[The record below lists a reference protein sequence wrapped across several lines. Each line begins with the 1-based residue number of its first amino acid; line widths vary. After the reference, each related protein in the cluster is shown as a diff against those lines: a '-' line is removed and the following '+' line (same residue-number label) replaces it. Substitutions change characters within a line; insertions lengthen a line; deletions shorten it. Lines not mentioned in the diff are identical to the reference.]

1 MEKERKRL
9 SSVREYIAF
18 AVFLET
24 SINTAFAF
32 LFDRFINI
40 FYSDYAH
47 LTIWGDVVSIASV
60 AVSFIVYDSFA
71 HMAYHRRK
79 DRIMFLGVVYVASK
93 AASIVH
99 YLIAILAEIFPVAT
113 NDLAQTFLAVFLVLL
128 EIAVDIIAAVWLMGY
143 FDKKFTKEETQ

>member
-24 SINTAFAF
+24 SVNTVFAF
-32 LFDRFINI
+32 LFDRFINF

-47 LTIWGDVVSIASV
+47 LTIWGDVVSIGSV
-60 AVSFIVYDSFA
+60 AISFIIYDSFA
-71 HMAYHRRK
+71 HMAYHKRK

-99 YLIAILAEIFPVAT
+99 YLVAILAEIFPVAT
-113 NDLAQTFLAVFLVLL
+113 SDLAHIVLSAFLILL
-128 EIAVDIIAAVWLMGY
+128 EIAVDVIAAVWLMGY
-143 FDKKFTKEETQ
+143 LDKKFTKEEQ

>member
-32 LFDRFINI
+32 LFDRFINL

-47 LTIWGDVVSIASV
+47 LTVWGDIVSIVSV

-71 HMAYHRRK
+71 HMAYHSRK

-99 YLIAILAEIFPVAT
+99 YLVAILAEIFLVAT
-113 NDLAQTFLAVFLVLL
+113 TDWAQTVLAAFLILL
-128 EIAVDIIAAVWLMGY
+128 EIAVDVIAAVWLMGY
-143 FDKKFTKEETQ
+143 LDKKFAKEEMQ

>member
-1 MEKERKRL
+1 MEKDRKRL

-47 LTIWGDVVSIASV
+47 LTIWGDVVSIGSV
-60 AVSFIVYDSFA
+60 AISFIIYDSFA
-71 HMAYHRRK
+71 HMAYHKRK

-99 YLIAILAEIFPVAT
+99 YLVAILAEIFPVAT
-113 NDLAQTFLAVFLVLL
+113 SDLTQNILSVFLILL
-128 EIAVDIIAAVWLMGY
+128 AIAVDIIAAVWLMGY
-143 FDKKFTKEETQ
+143 FDKKFAKEENI